1 MGISTEA
8 VENHGLRNQIHQLIH
23 MFQDV
28 TSNFCQYSKALENPG
43 YQGST
48 SWLLAWDLSQLLGHP
63 SGTQERTRL
72 DRTDLNQGAEREQ
85 ICPKNSSHLCKWHGS
100 QRGRR
105 GFMEKDLMYTCS
117 LGSLLSL
124 HWKLGSKVIGTS
136 APIQAQWL
144 QILVGPKE
152 KGWLF
157 FLHFRSLTK
166 PMQNDGWKITFFLG
180 RPIFRGYVKLA
191 GSNS

>member
-1 MGISTEA
+1 
-8 VENHGLRNQIHQLIH
+8 

-105 GFMEKDLMYTCS
+105 DFMEKDLMYTCS

-157 FLHFRSLTK
+157 FLPLPKFSKAHAKWWLE
-166 PMQNDGWKITFFLG
+166 D
-180 RPIFRGYVKLA
+180 YVLFGKAYFQGLCETCRE
-191 GSNS
+191 